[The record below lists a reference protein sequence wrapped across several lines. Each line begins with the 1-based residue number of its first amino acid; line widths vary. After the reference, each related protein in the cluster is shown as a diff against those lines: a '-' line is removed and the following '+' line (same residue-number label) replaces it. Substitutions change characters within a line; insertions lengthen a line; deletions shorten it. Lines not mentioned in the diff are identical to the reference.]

1 MLYTNV
7 HQCIY
12 KVNLITKQQII
23 LVDNIG
29 GPAGTRCLAYYSKKN
44 WIYFSDVQVMHSRSD
59 STKLQN
65 ITRNLNLSS
74 TTRGFQIIFDSHL
87 NPTNSRVYL
96 VFDDGLYMVNGDGRK
111 EQRKCSSPV
120 EVDFTDPYGAAI
132 DVDPFDHKRYIC
144 IGFEVV
150 DQKRPTWSAQ
160 CLMMMDA

>member
-29 GPAGTRCLAYYSKKN
+29 GPAGTRCLAYYSKNN
-44 WIYFSDVQVMHSRSD
+44 WIYFSDVQVMHSCSD
-59 STKLQN
+59 GTKLQN

-96 VFDDGLYMVNGDGRK
+96 VFDDGLYMVNGDG
-111 EQRKCSSPV
+111 
-120 EVDFTDPYGAAI
+120 
-132 DVDPFDHKRYIC
+132 
-144 IGFEVV
+144 
-150 DQKRPTWSAQ
+150 KRPRHVERHRVSWVTSIDDNINWSSSFTSIG
-160 CLMMMDA
+160 LIGDRVRVTRTPV